1 MIRFRLLPWE
11 YAVRNLFRRPLRTFL
26 TFAGLTLV
34 IVLVFGVVGFIRGLD
49 RTLAVSGDPRVG
61 VVFSLGM
68 GENLEY
74 SSIPMRTGDL
84 VAASVGGIDA
94 HYGRKCVSPELFSG
108 TQVILAD
115 NDEPTMGLVRGV
127 VPSVL
132 AVRNRIQIDDGDWP
146 KSGEVIV
153 GRLAAA
159 KLGATPEQ
167 LAVGQHITFEGRA
180 WKVSGTFS
188 AAGAAIESEI
198 WCRLDDL
205 QQAMKRQ
212 DLSLVVVRMISESDF
227 AELDMFCKERLDLEL
242 QAARETDYYA
252 GLQKDY
258 GPIRSLAWLVVMLV
272 SAAGAFAGLNTL
284 YGAVLGRVGE
294 LATLQTIGFA
304 RRAIAVSLMQ
314 EGMLLAAA
322 ASLTAT
328 GIAIALVNGISV
340 RFTMGAFDLRVDQ
353 VTVFLGCGVGL
364 ALGVMGAILP
374 AIRVL
379 RLPVVDGLR
388 AV

>member
-1 MIRFRLLPWE
+1 
-11 YAVRNLFRRPLRTFL
+11 
-26 TFAGLTLV
+26 V

-49 RTLAVSGDPRVG
+49 RTLDVSGDPRVG

-84 VAASVGGIDA
+84 VAASVGGIEER
-94 HYGRKCVSPELFSG
+94 YGRKCVSPELYSG
-108 TQVILAD
+108 TQIVLPGNGKPGD
-115 NDEPTMGLVRGV
+115 GEPTMGLVRGV
-127 VPSVL
+127 VPAVL
-132 AVRNRIQIDDGDWP
+132 SVRNRVQIVAGDWP
-146 KSGEVIV
+146 KTGEVIV

-159 KLGATPEQ
+159 KLGVTSEQ
-167 LAVGQHITFEGRA
+167 LEIGQDVVFEGRT
-180 WKVSGTFS
+180 WRISGTFS

-212 DLSLVVVRMISESDF
+212 DLSLVVVRMRSESDF

-258 GPIRSLAWLVVMLV
+258 GPVRWLAWLVVMLV

-284 YGAVLGRVGE
+284 YGAVLGRIGE
-294 LATLQTIGFA
+294 LSTLQTIGFA
-304 RRAIAVSLMQ
+304 RRAIVVSLMQ

-322 ASLTAT
+322 ASLAAT
-328 GIAIALVNGISV
+328 GIAIALVNGVSV

-353 VTVFLGCGVGL
+353 VTVLIGCGVGL
-364 ALGVMGAILP
+364 ALGVIGAILP

-379 RLPVVDGLR
+379 RLPVVEGLR